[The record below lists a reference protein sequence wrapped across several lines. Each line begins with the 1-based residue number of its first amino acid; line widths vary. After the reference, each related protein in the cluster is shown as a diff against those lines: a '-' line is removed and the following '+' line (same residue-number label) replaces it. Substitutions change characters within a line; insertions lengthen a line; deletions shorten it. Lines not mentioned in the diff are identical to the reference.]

1 MSKWYGKVGYADDV
15 ETEPGL
21 WEHQIIEKDYYGDL
35 IRTRWMQQTP
45 SDGIND
51 NVRIATSIRMIATD
65 PYAMSHFS
73 KMIYAEVSGVKWKII
88 DVLPEYPGL
97 TLTLGGVWN
106 GETVAGSAEETPG
119 IIS

>member
-15 ETEPGL
+15 ETEPGF
-21 WEHQIIEKDYYGDL
+21 WEHKIIEKDYYGDL
-35 IRTRWMQQTP
+35 IRTRWVQQTP
-45 SDGIND
+45 SDGVND
-51 NVRIATSIRMIATD
+51 NVKIATSISMIASD

-73 KMIYAEVSGVKWKII
+73 KMVYAEVSGVRWKVT
-88 DVLPEYPGL
+88 DVLPEFPRL

-106 GETVAGSAEETPG
+106 GEIVAGSAEETPG

>member
-1 MSKWYGKVGYADDV
+1 MSKWYGKIGYADTV

-21 WEHQIIEKDYYGDL
+21 WEEQIIERDYYGDL
-35 IRTRWMQQTP
+35 IRNRWMQQTP

-51 NVRIATSIRMIATD
+51 NIRIAIKLRIIAAD

-73 KMIYAEVSGVKWKII
+73 KMIYAEVSGVKWKITE
-88 DVLPEYPGL
+88 VLPEFPSL

-106 GETVAGSAEETPG
+106 AETMAGSTE
-119 IIS
+119 